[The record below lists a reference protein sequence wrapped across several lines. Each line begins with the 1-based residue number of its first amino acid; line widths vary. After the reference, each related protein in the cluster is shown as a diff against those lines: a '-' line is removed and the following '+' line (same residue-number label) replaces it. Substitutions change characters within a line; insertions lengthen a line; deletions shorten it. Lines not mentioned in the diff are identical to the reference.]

1 MPVKEFNIFRRHRY
15 QTISNLKL
23 VTLPSTFRG
32 RPVIGSEITETEAAL
47 VATLCPVG
55 AIQLSPC
62 RIDLGRCVYCNECH
76 FVLPGKITFTNDYRL
91 ATNVRESLI
100 VEAGTDIPVKLN
112 PDKIRKEIRSIF
124 RHALKLRQVSAGGDN
139 SAEMELNATGNVN
152 FDMGRYGIEFVASPR
167 HADGIVITGPI
178 TSNMAEALQICYDAI
193 PEPKL
198 IILAGTDAISGGIFA
213 GSPELNREF
222 IAKYPVDLFV
232 PGNPPH
238 PLTFIHGV
246 IEMIGRKF

>member
-15 QTISNLKL
+15 QAIPDLRL

-32 RPVIGSEITETEAAL
+32 RPVIGSGITETEAAL

-76 FVLPGKITFTNDYRL
+76 FALPGKITFTNDYRL

-246 IEMIGRKF
+246 LEMIGRKF